1 MTIGRAER
9 LLHMVNILRSGKG
22 YSASELAQALGVSE
36 RTIYR
41 DVVDLSQQVPIYYDR
56 GYRLLREWH
65 LAGMAFTRDELL
77 SLKLALDRDSTPAGP
92 RCSAG
97 KLRAALAKIDDQ
109 LWERFGDRDATYY
122 GQDI

>member
-22 YSASELAQALGVSE
+22 YHASELAQALGVSK

-56 GYRLLREWH
+56 GYKLLREWH
-65 LAGMAFTRDELL
+65 LAGIAFTRDELL
-77 SLKLALDRDSTPAGP
+77 SLKRALERDFFPAGP
-92 RCSAG
+92 RDSAG
-97 KLRAALAKIDDQ
+97 KLRAALDKINDQ
-109 LWERFGDRDATYY
+109 LLERFGDRDATCYRENA
-122 GQDI
+122 

>member
-1 MTIGRAER
+1 MTMKRAER

-22 YSASELAQALGVSE
+22 YYASELARALGVSV

-56 GYRLLREWH
+56 GYRLLRERH
-65 LAGMAFTRDELL
+65 LAGMAFTHDELL
-77 SLKLALDRDSTPAGP
+77 SLKRALERDFSPAGP
-92 RCSAG
+92 RGGAG

-109 LWERFGDRDATYY
+109 LRERFGDRDAPCYRREA
-122 GQDI
+122 

>member
-1 MTIGRAER
+1 MTIGKAER

-22 YSASELAQALGVSE
+22 YRASELAQALGVSK

-65 LAGMAFTRDELL
+65 LAGVAFTRDELL
-77 SLKLALDRDSTPAGP
+77 SLKRALETDFAPAGP
-92 RCSAG
+92 RVFAG
-97 KLRAALAKIDDQ
+97 KLRAALAKINDQ
-109 LWERFGDRDATYY
+109 LRERFGDRDATYY
-122 GQDI
+122 GQDV